1 MLSHAAGAVAEV
13 ARELGPHMVPYV
25 PKLVPIL
32 LRELRCDSSDNRRN
46 AAFAAGTLAAAA
58 PEACSPHML
67 NILQARIP
75 ALSLAPHRWP
85 MQRAS
90 LSCAQ
95 GTWSV
100 CALQVFGRASEPYAH
115 K

>member
-1 MLSHAAGAVAEV
+1 
-13 ARELGPHMVPYV
+13 MVPYV

-67 NILQARIP
+67 NMLQVRIA
-75 ALSLAPHRWP
+75 ALRLASHRWP
-85 MQRAS
+85 MQRAIF
-90 LSCAQ
+90 CCPQ
-95 GTWSV
+95 GI
-100 CALQVFGRASEPYAH
+100 
-115 K
+115 

>member
-1 MLSHAAGAVAEV
+1 MLRHAAGAVAEV
-13 ARELGPHMVPYV
+13 ARELGRHMVPYV
-25 PKLVPIL
+25 PKLLPIL

-67 NILQARIP
+67 NMLQVRIA
-75 ALSLAPHRWP
+75 ALCLASHRWP
-85 MQRAS
+85 MQRAV

-95 GTWSV
+95 GIWCLRAPASAGSSEA
-100 CALQVFGRASEPYAH
+100 CAST
-115 K
+115 

>member
-1 MLSHAAGAVAEV
+1 MLRHAAGAVAEV
-13 ARELGPHMVPYV
+13 ARELGAHMVPYV

-67 NILQARIP
+67 NMLQVRVP
-75 ALSLAPHRWP
+75 ALRLASHRWC
-85 MQRAS
+85 MQRTFNGMRSRDYIAV
-90 LSCAQ
+90 LF
-95 GTWSV
+95 SV
-100 CALQVFGRASEPYAH
+100 H
-115 K
+115 